1 MWSWIWVLNECII
14 GIPHPRHI
22 FLKPPWMS
30 SKLLSYFWNSAEKFG
45 SQIVRFALGIIL
57 ARILSP
63 RDYGLIGLLIVFTA
77 VAQIFVDSGF
87 SKALIQRNDKNPTE
101 VNTTFTFNLII
112 SLFLYVLLFFSAP
125 AIANFYEEGILT
137 GLLRVLALTLI
148 INALFAIP
156 NTLLSIDLNFK
167 RIAYINFT
175 AIVVSGILAIYLAVK
190 GFGVWALVYQ
200 YLSKSII
207 TLVLFWSS
215 NIWKPKLILHKPSL
229 KNLFSFGVN
238 ITISSLLNQ
247 IVGKFSWLIIGKS
260 FSTADLGYYNRGIQ
274 FPDTAIGTLGTVLD
288 TVLLPNLAKTGNEEA
303 LRLEV
308 TNVLKYLSI
317 ITIPITVSLIVLA
330 EPLILVLLTSKWSA
344 AIPILQIFCLSRFVT
359 NFSSLSINALYTIN
373 KANLVLRQ
381 QYLKMAVRIVSILLT
396 IQYGIV
402 FLAVGEL
409 VAVVI
414 NFVIGTYYPGKL
426 LKFGFLD
433 QIRILW
439 PYLLIGV
446 LELIIL
452 YGLLL
457 LITEPILELIL
468 IPISS
473 VMLHAGLLYITR
485 RKDFERLK
493 TLILK
498 LRKRNEK

>member
-1 MWSWIWVLNECII
+1 
-14 GIPHPRHI
+14 
-22 FLKPPWMS
+22 MS
-30 SKLLSYFWNSAEKFG
+30 SKLLSYLWNSVEKFG

-77 VAQIFVDSGF
+77 VAQIFF
-87 SKALIQRNDKNPTE
+87 YRFFCKALIHRIYKNSKE
-101 VNTTFTFNLII
+101 LNTTFTFTLIF
-112 SLFLYVLLFFSAP
+112 SLLLYLILFFSAP
-125 AIANFYEEGILT
+125 AIATFYEEEVLVS
-137 GLLRVLALTLI
+137 LLRVLALTLI
-148 INALFAIP
+148 VNALFAIP

-167 RIAYINFT
+167 RMAYINFS
-175 AIVVSGILAIYLAVK
+175 AIIISGILAIYLAIK

-207 TLVLFWSS
+207 TLVFFWSS
-215 NIWKPKLILHKPSL
+215 KVWKPTIMLHKPSL
-229 KNLFSFGVN
+229 KKLFSFGVN

-288 TVLLPNLAKTGNEEA
+288 TVLLPNLAKTSDEEA
-303 LRLEV
+303 LRKEV
-308 TNVLKYLSI
+308 SNVLKYLSI

-330 EPLILVLLTSKWSA
+330 EPLILVLLTSKWSP

-396 IQYGIV
+396 IRYGIV
-402 FLAVGEL
+402 FLALGEL
-409 VAVVI
+409 IAVII
-414 NFVIGTYYPGKL
+414 NFAIGTYYPGKL

-433 QIRILW
+433 QMRILW
-439 PYLLIGV
+439 PYLLIGAM
-446 LELIIL
+446 ELIIL
-452 YGLLL
+452 YGLTLL
-457 LITEPILELIL
+457 VTQPVAKLCVIPMFGILLHLIL
-468 IPISS
+468 
-473 VMLHAGLLYITR
+473 LYAVR
-485 RKDFERLK
+485 RKDYESLK
-493 TLILK
+493 SLIFK
-498 LRKRNEK
+498 LIKKNEK